1 MNHDS
6 ESQDMATQAME
17 HIPLHT
23 GPSPE
28 PEPAPKPQRTPR
40 SHAQRNDEP
49 PTSPN
54 LALRPEDATLYPD
67 GSGLKRPVSMPGQAW
82 VIALA
87 FAAVA
92 LGVGAWWGSSTIGG
106 IEDSVRL
113 SLATV
118 EENLE
123 REVSYD
129 IPQITTLL
137 DLDNASILAKF
148 EEEGLAIYNLGIEG
162 EPAGDEEEGEPTL
175 NVMKLPSDVSP
186 SDAAVMLSRGIAN
199 LDAAR
204 AAKLLNGSWTLQV
217 DREAGVN
224 DVVRYVDFG
233 SGSVEAA
240 IESAIAIEGF
250 DPATVAEDTQ
260 GVDDAGNT
268 YKQGTVQY
276 NDATYTWRISAIA
289 LEEVY
294 DIAGLP
300 ETAVYVGIRV
310 ME

>member
-1 MNHDS
+1 MNQNP
-6 ESQDMATQAME
+6 ESLDEATQALKPTAQE
-17 HIPLHT
+17 
-23 GPSPE
+23 GSPQHE
-28 PEPAPKPQRTPR
+28 PGAPQRTRR
-40 SHAQRNDEP
+40 SHAHALRANEP
-49 PTSPN
+49 PTTPN
-54 LALRPEDATLYPD
+54 LAMRAEDATLYPD
-67 GSGLKRPVSMPGQAW
+67 GSGLLRPVNMPGQAW
-82 VIALA
+82 IVALA

-92 LGVGAWWGSSTIGG
+92 LGIGAWWGSSTMGG

-123 REVSYD
+123 REVTYNL
-129 IPQITTLL
+129 PQVATLL
-137 DLDNASILAKF
+137 DLDNQAILAKF
-148 EEEGLAIYNLGIEG
+148 EEEGLTIYNLSAEDESDEQDEG
-162 EPAGDEEEGEPTL
+162 SGEAL
-175 NVMKLPSDVSP
+175 NIMKLPSDVSL

-224 DVVRYVDFG
+224 DVVRYVDFS

-240 IESAIAIEGF
+240 IEAAIAIEGF
-250 DPATVAEDTQ
+250 DPATVSEDTQ

-268 YKQGTVQY
+268 YKQGTVQVG
-276 NDATYTWRISAIA
+276 ATNYTWRVSAVP

-300 ETAVYVGIRV
+300 EESVYVGIRV

>member
-1 MNHDS
+1 MDHNS
-6 ESQDMATQAME
+6 ESKDMATQAME
-17 HIPLHT
+17 HIPFEN
-23 GPSPE
+23 PE
-28 PEPAPKPQRTPR
+28 QDNAPKAPRKPR
-40 SHAQRNDEP
+40 SHALNADEP
-49 PTSPN
+49 PTTPN
-54 LALRPEDATLYPD
+54 LAMRPEDATLYPD
-67 GSGLKRPVSMPGQAW
+67 GSGLQRPVNMPGQAW
-82 VIALA
+82 IIALA

-92 LGVGAWWGSSTIGG
+92 LGIGAWWGSSTIGG
-106 IEDSVRL
+106 IEDSVKL

-123 REVSYD
+123 REVTYD

-137 DLDNASILAKF
+137 DLDNEAILAKF
-148 EEEGLAIYNLGIEG
+148 EEEGLVIYNFGTAE
-162 EPAGDEEEGEPTL
+162 EASEEEETDDTL
-175 NVMKLPSDVSP
+175 SIMKLPSDVSI
-186 SDAAVMLSRGIAN
+186 SDGAVMLSRGIAN

-240 IESAIAIEGF
+240 IESAIDIEGF
-250 DPATVAEDTQ
+250 DRETVSEENQ

-276 NDATYTWRISAIA
+276 NDTTYTWRVSAVP
-289 LEEVY
+289 LEDVY